1 MVNYYKTIKV
11 NALNGF
17 GINIQCAKSKKLYAV
32 EIDGER
38 FVGYRGK
45 TAWRSY
51 GWAVKAF
58 EAYLYEQI
66 KSTPQAYAN
75 KWSYKQICPVVTDL
89 INQLVNEGRLVIV
102 ELKSPKY

>member
-1 MVNYYKTIKV
+1 MENYYKTIKV
-11 NALNGF
+11 NALNAF
-17 GINIQCAKSKKLYAV
+17 GINIQCTKAKKLYAV

-58 EAYLYEQI
+58 ETYLYEQI
-66 KSTPQAYAN
+66 DNTPQAYSN
-75 KWSYKQICPVVTDL
+75 KWGYKQICPVVNDL
-89 INQLVNEGRLVIV
+89 INQLVNDGRLVIR
-102 ELKSPKY
+102 ELK

>member
-17 GINIQCAKSKKLYAV
+17 GINIQCAKQKKLYAV

-58 EAYLYEQI
+58 ESYLYEQI
-66 KSTPQAYAN
+66 DSTPQAYSN
-75 KWSYKQICPVVTDL
+75 KWGYKQICPVVNDL
-89 INQLVNEGRLVIV
+89 INQLVNEGRLVIRA
-102 ELKSPKY
+102 LK

>member
-1 MVNYYKTIKV
+1 MENYYKTVKV

-17 GINIQCAKSKKLYAV
+17 GINLRCTKQNKLYVV

-38 FVGYRGK
+38 FVGYKGK

-58 EAYLYEQI
+58 ESYLYDQI
-66 KSTPQAYAN
+66 DTTPMAYSN
-75 KWSYKQICPVVTDL
+75 KWGYKQVTPVVNNL
-89 INQLVNEGRLVIV
+89 INQLVNDGRLVIR
-102 ELKSPKY
+102 ELK

>member
-1 MVNYYKTIKV
+1 MKNYYKTIKV

-17 GINIQCAKSKKLYAV
+17 GINIQCTKAKKLYAV

-58 EAYLYEQI
+58 ETYIYEQI
-66 KSTPQAYAN
+66 DNTPHAYSN
-75 KWSYKQICPVVTDL
+75 KWGYKQICPVVNDL
-89 INQLVNEGRLVIV
+89 INQLVNDGRLVIR
-102 ELKSPKY
+102 ELK

>member
-1 MVNYYKTIKV
+1 MENYYKTIRV

-17 GINIQCAKSKKLYAV
+17 GINIQCAKQKKLYAV

-58 EAYLYEQI
+58 ESYLYEQI
-66 KSTPQAYAN
+66 DNTPHSYSN
-75 KWSYKQICPVVTDL
+75 KWGYKQICPVVNDL
-89 INQLVNEGRLVIV
+89 INQLVNDGRLVIR
-102 ELKSPKY
+102 ELK

>member
-1 MVNYYKTIKV
+1 MENYYKTIKV

-17 GINIQCAKSKKLYAV
+17 GINIQCTKAKKLYAV

-58 EAYLYEQI
+58 ETYLYAQI
-66 KSTPQAYAN
+66 DSTPQAYSN
-75 KWSYKQICPVVTDL
+75 KWGYRQICPVVNDL
-89 INQLVNEGRLVIV
+89 INQLVNEGRLVIR
-102 ELKSPKY
+102 ELK

>member
-1 MVNYYKTIKV
+1 MENYYKTVKV

-17 GINIQCAKSKKLYAV
+17 GINLRCTKQKKMYAV

-58 EAYLYEQI
+58 ESYLYEQI
-66 KSTPQAYAN
+66 DNTPHAYGN
-75 KWSYKQICPVVTDL
+75 KWGYKQICPVVNDL
-89 INQLVNEGRLVIV
+89 INQLVNDGRLVIR
-102 ELKSPKY
+102 ELK

>member
-1 MVNYYKTIKV
+1 MENYYKTIKV

-17 GINIQCAKSKKLYAV
+17 GINIRCTKAKKLYAI

-51 GWAVKAF
+51 GWAVHAL
-58 EAYLYEQI
+58 EQYLFEQI
-66 KSTPQAYAN
+66 DNTPQAYTN
-75 KWSYKQICPVVTDL
+75 HWGYNQVMPVVNNL
-89 INQLVNEGRLVIV
+89 INQLVNDGRLVIRQ
-102 ELKSPKY
+102 LK

>member
-1 MVNYYKTIKV
+1 MENYYKTIKV

-17 GINIQCAKSKKLYAV
+17 GINIQCTKSKKLYAV

-58 EAYLYEQI
+58 ESYLYEQI
-66 KSTPQAYAN
+66 GNTPMAYGN
-75 KWSYKQICPVVTDL
+75 KWGYKQVCPVVNNL
-89 INQLVNEGRLVIV
+89 INQLINDGRLVIR
-102 ELKSPKY
+102 ELK

>member
-1 MVNYYKTIKV
+1 MENYYKTIKV
-11 NALNGF
+11 DALNGF
-17 GINIQCAKSKKLYAV
+17 GINIQCTKAKKLYAV

-58 EAYLYEQI
+58 ETYLFEQI
-66 KSTPQAYAN
+66 DNTPQAYAN
-75 KWSYKQICPVVTDL
+75 HWGYNQVMPVVNNL
-89 INQLVNEGRLVIV
+89 INQLVNDGRLVIRQ
-102 ELKSPKY
+102 LK

>member
-1 MVNYYKTIKV
+1 MVNYYKTVKV

-17 GINIQCAKSKKLYAV
+17 GINLTCTKQKKLYAV

-58 EAYLYEQI
+58 ETYLYEQI
-66 KSTPQAYAN
+66 DSTPQAYAN
-75 KWSYKQICPVVTDL
+75 KWGYRQICPIVNDL
-89 INQLVNEGRLVIV
+89 INQFVIDGRLVIR
-102 ELKSPKY
+102 ELK

>member
-1 MVNYYKTIKV
+1 MENYYKTVKV

-17 GINIQCAKSKKLYAV
+17 GINLRCTKQKKLYVV

-38 FVGYRGK
+38 FVGYKGK

-58 EAYLYEQI
+58 ESYLYEQI
-66 KSTPQAYAN
+66 DNTPMAYSN
-75 KWSYKQICPVVTDL
+75 KWGYNQVTPVVNNL
-89 INQLVNEGRLVIV
+89 INQLINDGRLVIR
-102 ELKSPKY
+102 ELK